1 MRLIYDNDDL
11 DATLQ
16 RLISKADS
24 ISIAVAWASS
34 HTAAFKNL
42 VKAKS
47 KFKHIVVGTHF
58 YQTDP
63 AVLASFVNS
72 ETVRF
77 VLQPAGVFHPKVY
90 LFHKGKAWTL
100 IVGSANFTQ
109 GALTKNSEV
118 MVEICNADVA
128 DDVIKTD
135 TAGLI
140 QRYWKSAAMVIEAD
154 VERYRLLHSVQRQ
167 RLQKLSGTYGS
178 TKTSKNPIQSDV
190 MSMSWSQYMTRV
202 RQDKAHGI
210 DQRIGLMSELRNK
223 LSQYPIFSGMPL
235 ELRKAIAGL
244 PSKEVENSGWFGS
257 MVGAGRFKNL
267 IGTNSPEISLAL
279 GRLPADG
286 LVDRGQYDA
295 FIEDYVSAFP
305 NGRHGIGTATRLL
318 AMKRPDVFVC
328 VDSKNRKNLCQELG
342 IVQSGLDYERYWNEI
357 VERVRDSPWWLA
369 LKPADPTE
377 AEVWKS
383 RAAFLDAIFY
393 AP

>member
-11 DATLQ
+11 DTTLQ
-16 RLISKADS
+16 RLIRTSDS
-24 ISIAVAWASS
+24 VSIAVAWASS
-34 HTAAFKNL
+34 HTAAFKQL
-42 VKAKS
+42 VKARPR
-47 KFKHIVVGTHF
+47 FKHIVIGTHF

-63 AVLASFVNS
+63 EVLASFVNS

-100 IVGSANFTQ
+100 IVGSANFTH

-118 MVEICNADVA
+118 VVEICNSDAA

-135 TAGLI
+135 AVGLI
-140 QRYWKSAAMVIEAD
+140 QRYWKSAAMVNEAE

-178 TKTSKNPIQSDV
+178 TKTSKTPIQSDV
-190 MSMSWSQYMTRV
+190 MSMSWNEYMIRV
-202 RQDKAHGI
+202 KQDKAHGI
-210 DQRIGLMSELRNK
+210 DQRIGLMSKLRTTF
-223 LSQYPIFSGMPL
+223 SQFPIFSGMPL
-235 ELRKAIAGL
+235 ELRKAVAGL
-244 PSKEVENSGWFGS
+244 PSKEIENAGWFGS

-267 IGTNSPEISLAL
+267 IGTNSPEISRALA
-279 GRLPADG
+279 RLPANG
-286 LVDRGQYDA
+286 PVDRGQYDA
-295 FIEDYVSAFP
+295 FIADYVSAFP
-305 NGRHGIGTATRLL
+305 KGRHGIGTATRLL

-328 VDSKNRKNLCQELG
+328 VDSKNQKNLCWELG

-369 LKPADPTE
+369 PIPADPTE

-383 RAAFLDAIFY
+383 RAAFLDAIFF